1 MGVRSDLMVSLDSI
15 ISAGSDQLSCDVQG
29 ETAILHVREGVYY
42 GLDGVG
48 TRVWELIQQPIRVR
62 DLCDRLVAEFEVERA
77 QCEGDLLQLLDD
89 LNAAGL
95 IRIEDGTD

>member
-15 ISAGSDQLSCDVQG
+15 ISAGSDQLSCDLQG
-29 ETAILHVREGVYY
+29 ETAILQVREGVYY

-77 QCEGDLLQLLDD
+77 QCEVDLLRLVGELD
-89 LNAAGL
+89 AAGL
-95 IRIEDGTD
+95 IRIEDGAD

>member
-1 MGVRSDLMVSLDSI
+1 MVNVDSI
-15 ISAGSDQLSCDVQG
+15 ISAGPDQLSCDLQG
-29 ETAILHVREGVYY
+29 EIAILQLREGVYY

-62 DLCDRLVAEFEVERA
+62 DLCDRLVAEFEVERE
-77 QCEGDLLQLLDD
+77 QCEVDVLKLLDD

-95 IRIEDGTD
+95 IRIGNGTE